1 MTTLSLNQERRK
13 RLLLK
18 NPYLFALLLLLV
30 AIAVNY
36 YLQPNLFQPRV
47 LNGNMRVFLPLMIL
61 AAGQAIVII
70 GGGIDLSVGAIVSLV
85 NTVLI
90 TQLGPEPA
98 AGQLLIAIL
107 LSLSAGL
114 LAGTLNGLAVA
125 YLRLQP
131 IVTTYA
137 TSFVFAGL
145 ALYILPRPGG
155 TVPSPLAE
163 FYRSSPLGIPLAL
176 WAALLLVLVWA
187 ALRSTRYGP
196 YLYAVGSDAESAY
209 TTGLPVRRIRFSTYV
224 LSGLFASLAA
234 MALTLSIGTGDAHI
248 GESMTLDSIVA
259 VVLGGTRL
267 RGGQG
272 GIAGA
277 VIGVA
282 ILGLIRNIISFAN
295 VPTWWQTLVDAVIIV
310 LALAGPGLIRLIRGR
325 WT

>member
-1 MTTLSLNQERRK
+1 MTTLSLNQERRE

-30 AIAVNY
+30 AIAINY
-36 YLQPNLFQPRV
+36 HLQPNLFEPRV

-70 GGGIDLSVGAIVSLV
+70 GGGIDLSVGTMVSLV
-85 NTVLI
+85 NTVFI
-90 TQLGPEPA
+90 SQLGPEA
-98 AGQLLIAIL
+98 TAGQILMAIL
-107 LSLSAGL
+107 LSLLAGL
-114 LAGTLNGLAVA
+114 LAGTLNGVAVA

-155 TVPSPLAE
+155 TVPSTLSE
-163 FYRSSPLGIPLAL
+163 FYRSAPLGIPLAL
-176 WAALLLVLVWA
+176 WAALLLILVWA
-187 ALRSTRYGP
+187 AIRSTRYGP
-196 YLYAVGSDAESAY
+196 YLYAVGGDAESAF

-224 LSGLFASLAA
+224 LSGLFASVAA

-295 VPTWWQTLVDAVIIV
+295 VPTWWQTLFDALIIV
-310 LALAGPGLIRLIRGR
+310 LALAGPGLIRLLRGSR
-325 WT
+325 